1 VSEVVATKPKPQA
14 MMQCGHCNVNHHECC
29 KSGVRNGDGSIVL
42 CNCTH
47 PGCRAGQPRCTEC
60 NNREQGT
67 IGTDWR
73 CLDKDDCAAEQER
86 TAQKNPSYLRIRA
99 IREAHGMDSG
109 KSRGTDAHGR
119 PEKPA
124 RTPRKAGESKPCTC
138 GCGETTG
145 GGKFKPGH
153 DSKYLTKLVEAKG
166 DESRALA
173 FAISD
178 AFGAKYDKRVAK

>member
-1 VSEVVATKPKPQA
+1 MSEQVATKPKPQA

-86 TAQKNPSYLRIRA
+86 TAQKNPAYLRIRA
-99 IREAHGMDSG
+99 IREAHRMNSPKGQ
-109 KSRGTDAHGR
+109 GTET
-119 PEKPA
+119 PEKRTSSP
-124 RTPRKAGESKPCTC
+124 RTPRSTAGGQPCTC

-153 DSKYLTKLVEAKG
+153 DSKYLTRLVEAKG
-166 DESRALA
+166 EESRAKA
-173 FAISD
+173 YAISE
-178 AFGAKYDKRVAK
+178 AFGAKYEKRATK